1 MSGLAS
7 IGKTALYAN
16 YAALQTVGNNIAN
29 VNTPGYSRQTVQVAD
44 APGQFSG
51 SGYVGKGVDVT
62 TIARSYD
69 KFLTNQAIATTAVS
83 ASDSARQDK
92 LTQLES
98 VFPIGSSGIGY
109 AAGELLNSFVDVSS
123 NPADSSARQ
132 VVLSQAQDL
141 SARFQTTGD
150 QLASLQLGVSVD
162 LSASVDRVNSLAKQV
177 AALNQQ
183 IGAQKGLGQP
193 PNQLLDQRDQL
204 ISQIASNLNVTTI
217 AADDGSLG
225 VFISGGQNLVLG
237 ATANQLKVV
246 PDTFDP
252 QKVALSLSEGRTDR
266 ALPADSL
273 AGGSI
278 SGLLRFQNE
287 DLTAA
292 NNLLGQLATSIAGAV
307 NQQQALG
314 LDLGQPASRGA
325 PIFAVGGGQVLAAA
339 GNRGAVPSTLTVT
352 VADASRVQASDYE
365 LGFDGSNYSL
375 TRLADKSPAAGS
387 PFTPAQLAAGVQVD
401 GVEVQVGAGA
411 VAGDRFLLRP
421 VSTAGQ
427 TLRTVLASTQG
438 IAAASPF
445 TGSVAVDNRGSAS
458 VASVAAVDPSY
469 DRTLSTEIAFTSD
482 SGDYSYTL
490 RDAATG
496 VATATGSGSF
506 RAGAPIT
513 LNGYALNLAGVPKG
527 GDRISVVPTNAVAS
541 NNGNALA
548 FSKLATA
555 GLVALTGGS
564 STSAVNQTVTDA
576 YASAIAN
583 IGVRV
588 QSGKTAASI
597 SGAVATQ
604 AETARANRAGVNL
617 DEEAA
622 SLIQYQQS
630 YQAAAK
636 ILQVA
641 QSIFDTLLRTT
652 GN

>member
-16 YAALQTVGNNIAN
+16 YAALQTIGNNIAN
-29 VNTPGYSRQTVQVAD
+29 VNTPGYSRQTLQVAD
-44 APGQFSG
+44 APGQFTG
-51 SGYVGKGVDVT
+51 SGYFGKGVNVVT
-62 TIARSYD
+62 VARSYD
-69 KFLTNQAIATTAVS
+69 KFLTNQAIATTAV
-83 ASDSARQDK
+83 AAGDSVRQDK
-92 LTQLES
+92 LTQLENA
-98 VFPIGSSGIGY
+98 FPIGASGIGY

-141 SARFQTTGD
+141 SSRFQTTSD
-150 QLASLQLGVSVD
+150 QLASLQTGVSGD

-237 ATANQLKVV
+237 TNANQLKVV

-252 QKVALSLSEGRTDR
+252 QKVALSLSEGGTNR
-266 ALPADSL
+266 AIPADSL

-314 LDLGQPASRGA
+314 LDLGQPASPGA
-325 PIFAVGGGQVLAAA
+325 PIFAVGGGQVLTAA
-339 GNRGAVPSTLTVT
+339 GNRGAVPSTLSVS

-375 TRLADKSPAAGS
+375 TRLADNNPVAGS

-401 GVEVQVGAGA
+401 GVAVQVGPGA

-445 TGSVAVDNRGSAS
+445 TGSVAVDNRGTAS
-458 VASVAAVDPSY
+458 VASVAAVDPAY
-469 DRTLSTEIAFTSD
+469 DRTLSTDIAFTSD
-482 SGDYSYTL
+482 TGDYNYTL
-490 RDAATG
+490 RDATG
-496 VATATGSGSF
+496 AATASGTGHFS
-506 RAGAPIT
+506 AGAPIT

-555 GLVALTGGS
+555 GLVAPTGGS

-597 SGAVATQ
+597 SSAVATQ

-641 QSIFDTLLRTT
+641 QSIFDTLLQAT
-652 GN
+652 GR